1 MIEDRLHLDPSKAQ
15 GFTSAAL
22 SIHALVC
29 FASGPVIGHLA
40 DKVSSRKGPL
50 LLSVVEEI
58 VGTILVAAA
67 PSVFFLGR
75 VVQAF
80 AGNAA
85 WIIGFATIA
94 DTVEAENR
102 SRTISTISV
111 FFISG
116 MLFGPMMSGSLIGL
130 IGYWPTWL
138 AAIAVLIVD
147 ALMLFLMVETRKSQR
162 KDVESASRA
171 GTGTGT
177 GSPDE
182 TSSLLSG
189 PPPAQREPEQS
200 PQQNGSIKPAAE
212 SFYKIILSNPRA
224 LTSMVCHAT
233 ISLTLACFDTTL
245 PLHVSRAFGWGPFQ
259 TSLMFLL
266 LQVPALLLSP
276 LTGWMKDRWG
286 TKIPSGIGF
295 LAHAPLLWLLG
306 AAGREGLPL
315 VGSEQRGKTIY
326 TITIVSL
333 GIVRTLVT
341 GCGTIEM
348 TNVVTELQEKQPAIF
363 GPNGGYSRAFSLT
376 NMSWTFS
383 MFIGPILSG
392 ALTETVGYYY
402 MNICLATICAGCG
415 ALALSDESGAVR
427 FRFIFPG
434 HYTGRATHIHVLTH
448 NANNTT
454 ELANG
459 TISGL
464 LSTHPSH
471 IGRLLFD
478 QDLISQVESL
488 SLYTTNTQKLTT
500 NANGDILAG
509 EAADIDPFMKHVLLG
524 EDVSDGIFTWISVA
538 IDPTADRELSPAAY
552 YTSGGGFENANS
564 AMSGGPGGS
573 SPSGAALSGTGAPM
587 RM

>member
-1 MIEDRLHLDPSKAQ
+1 M
-15 GFTSAAL
+15 
-22 SIHALVC
+22 
-29 FASGPVIGHLA
+29 
-40 DKVSSRKGPL
+40 
-50 LLSVVEEI
+50 
-58 VGTILVAAA
+58 
-67 PSVFFLGR
+67 FFFGR

-130 IGYWPTWL
+130 VGYWPTWL
-138 AAIAVLIVD
+138 AAIAVLILD
-147 ALMLFLMVETRKSQR
+147 AIMLFLMVETPKSQR
-162 KDVESASRA
+162 KDVESASGA
-171 GTGTGT
+171 DTGT

-189 PPPAQREPEQS
+189 PAPAQRDPEQS
-200 PQQNGSIKPAAE
+200 PQQNGSTKRAAE

-245 PLHVSRAFGWGPFQ
+245 PLHVSRTFGWGPFQ

-266 LQVPALLLSP
+266 LQVPTLLLSP

-286 TKIPSGIGF
+286 TKIPSGVGF

-306 AAGREGLPL
+306 AAGRKGLPL

-326 TITIVSL
+326 TVTIVSL

-348 TNVVTELQEKQPAIF
+348 TSKYSLSALSVFLFVYIRMFVLNLLDVVTELQETQPAIF

-383 MFIGPILSG
+383 MFLGPILSG

-402 MNICLATICAGCG
+402 MNIW
-415 ALALSDESGAVR
+415 
-427 FRFIFPG
+427 
-434 HYTGRATHIHVLTH
+434 
-448 NANNTT
+448 
-454 ELANG
+454 
-459 TISGL
+459 
-464 LSTHPSH
+464 
-471 IGRLLFD
+471 
-478 QDLISQVESL
+478 
-488 SLYTTNTQKLTT
+488 
-500 NANGDILAG
+500 
-509 EAADIDPFMKHVLLG
+509 LG
-524 EDVSDGIFTWISVA
+524 K
-538 IDPTADRELSPAAY
+538 
-552 YTSGGGFENANS
+552 
-564 AMSGGPGGS
+564 
-573 SPSGAALSGTGAPM
+573 
-587 RM
+587 

>member
-1 MIEDRLHLDPSKAQ
+1 MIEDRLHLDPSKTQ
-15 GFTSAAL
+15 RITSAAL

-29 FASGPVIGHLA
+29 FVSGPVIGHLA

-50 LLSVVEEI
+50 LLSVVGEI
-58 VGTILVAAA
+58 IGTILVAAA
-67 PSVFFLGR
+67 PSVFFFGR

-130 IGYWPTWL
+130 VGYWPTWL
-138 AAIAVLIVD
+138 AAIAVLILD
-147 ALMLFLMVETRKSQR
+147 AIMLFLMVETPKSQR
-162 KDVESASRA
+162 KDVESASGA
-171 GTGTGT
+171 DTGT

-189 PPPAQREPEQS
+189 PAPAQRDPEQS
-200 PQQNGSIKPAAE
+200 PQQNGSTKRAAE

-245 PLHVSRAFGWGPFQ
+245 PLHVSRTFGWGPFQ

-266 LQVPALLLSP
+266 LQVPTLLLSP

-286 TKIPSGIGF
+286 TKIPSGVGF

-306 AAGREGLPL
+306 AAGRKGLPL

-326 TITIVSL
+326 TVTIVSL

-348 TNVVTELQEKQPAIF
+348 TNVVTELQETQPAIF

-383 MFIGPILSG
+383 MFLGPILSG

-402 MNICLATICAGCG
+402 MNIWLVNSTPVASTPGPHNQGPPSLTQTAPTLRDRFQGPSAQIIKVNDIPRLNQYVSVYSRET
-415 ALALSDESGAVR
+415 ALA
-427 FRFIFPG
+427 PG
-434 HYTGRATHIHVLTH
+434 EVYYYNPIWIAAEHG
-448 NANNTT
+448 
-454 ELANG
+454 
-459 TISGL
+459 
-464 LSTHPSH
+464 STDAL
-471 IGRLLFD
+471 RLL
-478 QDLISQVESL
+478 LEE
-488 SLYTTNTQKLTT
+488 Y
-500 NANGDILAG
+500 
-509 EAADIDPFMKHVLLG
+509 AD
-524 EDVSDGIFTWISVA
+524 
-538 IDPTADRELSPAAY
+538 
-552 YTSGGGFENANS
+552 NS
-564 AMSGGPGGS
+564 ADSYGWMGRSDC
-573 SPSGAALSGTGAPM
+573 AW
-587 RM
+587 

>member
-1 MIEDRLHLDPSKAQ
+1 M
-15 GFTSAAL
+15 T
-22 SIHALVC
+22 
-29 FASGPVIGHLA
+29 
-40 DKVSSRKGPL
+40 
-50 LLSVVEEI
+50 
-58 VGTILVAAA
+58 A
-67 PSVFFLGR
+67 PVFFLGR

-130 IGYWPTWL
+130 VGYWPTWL
-138 AAIAVLIVD
+138 AAIAVLITD
-147 ALMLFLMVETRKSQR
+147 AIMLFLMVETRKPQR
-162 KDVESASRA
+162 KDVENAS

-177 GSPDE
+177 GTPDE

-189 PPPAQREPEQS
+189 PAPARREPEQS

-212 SFYKIILSNPRA
+212 SFYKVILSNPRA

-266 LQVPALLLSP
+266 LQVPTLLLSP

-348 TNVVTELQEKQPAIF
+348 TSKYSLSALPLCLPVYIRVFVLNLLDVVTELQERQPAIF
-363 GPNGGYSRAFSLT
+363 SPNGGYSRAFSLT

-402 MNICLATICAGCG
+402 MNICLG
-415 ALALSDESGAVR
+415 
-427 FRFIFPG
+427 
-434 HYTGRATHIHVLTH
+434 
-448 NANNTT
+448 
-454 ELANG
+454 
-459 TISGL
+459 
-464 LSTHPSH
+464 
-471 IGRLLFD
+471 
-478 QDLISQVESL
+478 
-488 SLYTTNTQKLTT
+488 K
-500 NANGDILAG
+500 
-509 EAADIDPFMKHVLLG
+509 
-524 EDVSDGIFTWISVA
+524 
-538 IDPTADRELSPAAY
+538 
-552 YTSGGGFENANS
+552 
-564 AMSGGPGGS
+564 
-573 SPSGAALSGTGAPM
+573 
-587 RM
+587 

>member
-1 MIEDRLHLDPSKAQ
+1 MIENRLHLDPSKTQ
-15 GFTSAAL
+15 RITSAAL

-29 FASGPVIGHLA
+29 FVSGPVIGHLA

-50 LLSVVEEI
+50 LLSVVGEI
-58 VGTILVAAA
+58 IGTILVAAA
-67 PSVFFLGR
+67 PSVFFFGR

-85 WIIGFATIA
+85 WIVGFATIA

-116 MLFGPMMSGSLIGL
+116 MLFGPMMSGSLIGVV
-130 IGYWPTWL
+130 GYWPTWL
-138 AAIAVLIVD
+138 AAIAVLILD
-147 ALMLFLMVETRKSQR
+147 AIMLFLMVETPKSQR
-162 KDVESASRA
+162 KDVESASGA
-171 GTGTGT
+171 DTGT

-189 PPPAQREPEQS
+189 PASAQRDPEQS
-200 PQQNGSIKPAAE
+200 PQQNGSTKRAAE
-212 SFYKIILSNPRA
+212 NFYKIILSNPRA

-266 LQVPALLLSP
+266 LQVPTLLLSP

-286 TKIPSGIGF
+286 TKIPSGVGF

-306 AAGREGLPL
+306 AAGRRGLPL
-315 VGSEQRGKTIY
+315 VGSEQRGKTSY

-348 TNVVTELQEKQPAIF
+348 TNVVTELQETQPGIF

-402 MNICLATICAGCG
+402 MNIWLDSRALPLKIIKVNDIPRLNHYVSVYSRET
-415 ALALSDESGAVR
+415 ALA
-427 FRFIFPG
+427 PG
-434 HYTGRATHIHVLTH
+434 EVYYYNPIWIAAEHG
-448 NANNTT
+448 
-454 ELANG
+454 
-459 TISGL
+459 
-464 LSTHPSH
+464 STDAL
-471 IGRLLFD
+471 RLL
-478 QDLISQVESL
+478 LEE
-488 SLYTTNTQKLTT
+488 Y
-500 NANGDILAG
+500 
-509 EAADIDPFMKHVLLG
+509 AD
-524 EDVSDGIFTWISVA
+524 
-538 IDPTADRELSPAAY
+538 
-552 YTSGGGFENANS
+552 NS
-564 AMSGGPGGS
+564 ADSYGWMGRSDC
-573 SPSGAALSGTGAPM
+573 AW
-587 RM
+587 

>member
-1 MIEDRLHLDPSKAQ
+1 MVRSGLY
-15 GFTSAAL
+15 
-22 SIHALVC
+22 
-29 FASGPVIGHLA
+29 ASTVP
-40 DKVSSRKGPL
+40 
-50 LLSVVEEI
+50 
-58 VGTILVAAA
+58 
-67 PSVFFLGR
+67 VFFFGR

-130 IGYWPTWL
+130 VGYWPTWL
-138 AAIAVLIVD
+138 AAIAVLILD
-147 ALMLFLMVETRKSQR
+147 AIMLFLMVETPKSQR
-162 KDVESASRA
+162 KDVESASGA
-171 GTGTGT
+171 DTGT

-189 PPPAQREPEQS
+189 PAPAQRDPEQS
-200 PQQNGSIKPAAE
+200 PQQNGSTKRAAE

-245 PLHVSRAFGWGPFQ
+245 PLHVSRTFGWGPFQ

-266 LQVPALLLSP
+266 LQVPTLLLSP

-286 TKIPSGIGF
+286 TKIPSGVGF

-306 AAGREGLPL
+306 AAGRKGLPL

-326 TITIVSL
+326 TVTIVSL

-348 TNVVTELQEKQPAIF
+348 TSKYSLSALSVFLFVYIRMFVLNLLDVVTELQETQPAIF

-383 MFIGPILSG
+383 MFLGPILSG

-402 MNICLATICAGCG
+402 MNIW
-415 ALALSDESGAVR
+415 
-427 FRFIFPG
+427 
-434 HYTGRATHIHVLTH
+434 
-448 NANNTT
+448 
-454 ELANG
+454 
-459 TISGL
+459 
-464 LSTHPSH
+464 
-471 IGRLLFD
+471 
-478 QDLISQVESL
+478 
-488 SLYTTNTQKLTT
+488 
-500 NANGDILAG
+500 
-509 EAADIDPFMKHVLLG
+509 LG
-524 EDVSDGIFTWISVA
+524 K
-538 IDPTADRELSPAAY
+538 
-552 YTSGGGFENANS
+552 
-564 AMSGGPGGS
+564 
-573 SPSGAALSGTGAPM
+573 
-587 RM
+587 